1 MADITTPQAAER
13 PMDPESTETPGT
25 SRVYRLGGRL
35 NTYLV
40 SLLITGT
47 VLMAAPSAF
56 AGVLLPGKIYGFFP
70 EDAAARDATLA
81 QVLAISAI
89 FTLVTQPLVGMLSD
103 RTRSRFGRRT
113 PYLLIGGIA
122 GLAFTFGLQTAN
134 TVVTVTVFWVLVQI
148 CLNIIQGPL
157 QTTVAD
163 RVPLDRRGIASSL
176 IGVTAIV
183 GGTLGAIAAGR
194 LANAVG
200 DVSFTIFGAV
210 LLIALLAFVLINT
223 DSSSARLPK
232 APFSFRIFLQT
243 FWVNPRTAP
252 DFAWAFAARF
262 LMMLGYWAVQVFQFN
277 LLLAYVQPAL
287 TFEQVNVE
295 IGNLGIIT
303 MVGALI
309 ASFVFGRLS
318 DRLGRRKPF
327 VIGASIAMAVA
338 LAIPMFSPT
347 LGGFYAWA
355 AINGFAF
362 GAYMAIDMALI
373 IDVLPDP
380 ARFGKDLGVMN
391 IATVLPQA
399 IGPVLAAAIAAAF
412 GYQAL
417 FGWAIFWVLLAIVFI
432 IPIKKSR

>member
-1 MADITTPQAAER
+1 
-13 PMDPESTETPGT
+13 
-25 SRVYRLGGRL
+25 VYAVGARL
-35 NTYLV
+35 NTYLI
-40 SLLITGT
+40 SLLATGIA
-47 VLMAAPSAF
+47 LMAAPSGF

-81 QVLAISAI
+81 QVLAVSAV
-89 FTLVTQPLVGMLSD
+89 FTLITQPLIGMLSD
-103 RTRSRFGRRT
+103 NTRSRFGQRT
-113 PYLLIGGIA
+113 PYMLIGAIG
-122 GLAFTFGLQTAN
+122 GLIFTFGLQVSS

-163 RVPLDRRGIASSL
+163 RVPVERRGIASSL

-183 GGTLGAIAAGR
+183 GGTLGSIVAGR
-194 LANAVG
+194 LSNAIG
-200 DVSFTIFGAV
+200 DVSFTVIGIAV
-210 LLIALLAFVLINT
+210 LVVILAFVLINP
-223 DSSSARLPK
+223 DRPSRDLPRNR
-232 APFSFRIFLQT
+232 FSFREFVST

-262 LMMLGYWAVQVFQFN
+262 LMMIGYWAVQVFQFN
-277 LLLAYVQPAL
+277 LLLAYVQPSLA
-287 TFEQVNVE
+287 FEQVNIE
-295 IGNLGIIT
+295 MGTLGLIT

-318 DRLGRRKPF
+318 DRIGRRKPF

-338 LAIPMFSPT
+338 LTIPMLSPT
-347 LGGFYAWA
+347 LPAFYAWA
-355 AINGFAF
+355 AINGLAF
-362 GAYMAIDMALI
+362 GAYMSIDMALI

-399 IGPVLAAAIAAAF
+399 IGPVLAAWISAAW
-412 GYQAL
+412 GYPAL
-417 FGWAIFWVLLAIVFI
+417 FAWAIFWVLLAIVFI
-432 IPIKKSR
+432 LPIKKTR